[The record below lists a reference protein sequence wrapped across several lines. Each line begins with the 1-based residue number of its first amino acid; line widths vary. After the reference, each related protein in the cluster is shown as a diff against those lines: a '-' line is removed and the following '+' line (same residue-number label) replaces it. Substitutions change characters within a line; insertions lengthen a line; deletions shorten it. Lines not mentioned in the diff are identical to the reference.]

1 MANDHSGS
9 SPIPDR
15 EQLERLRELFDR
27 VLDRPEASRPAW
39 IEANVADV
47 DTRAALQALLDAEAE
62 QGPLDGSAEDHLERI
77 DAGRAAHPEGLIGQT
92 VGAFRLTALLGR
104 GGMATVFLGERE
116 SAGFRQQAA
125 VKLLRMGLYSAV
137 EQRLFLRERQAL
149 AALSHPNIARLLDGG
164 VTEAGVPYLVLEYV
178 DGTTITQY
186 AAAYR
191 LDLSE
196 RLRLFVVVCR
206 AVAAAHRQLIVH
218 RDLKPSNILVDADGA
233 VKLLD
238 FGIAK
243 LLAEEGGDAT
253 RTGLAALTP
262 EYAAPEQFASEAITT
277 ATDVYALG
285 VLLHELLLGER
296 PVSDE
301 GVITRP
307 SRHLARQAPP
317 ADATPMSRPALLA
330 AIRGDLD
337 NILLK
342 AMAVEPGSRYAAAAD
357 LADDIERHLESK
369 PVLAHPPSRWYRT
382 RKFVR
387 RHRGSV
393 AVATAFTLGL
403 MSSLALALWQA
414 RVATIEA
421 ENARN
426 EALRANTTREFIESL
441 FEPVREQVAE
451 GRMPGLRELVGEGIA
466 RLQGNTDLG
475 VAQRIDL
482 LLMFSRLQEALAG
495 TAQAIELTE
504 QAHRLAVDALPD
516 GSPLRIKATLEH
528 GYALLA
534 AMEFTRADPLL
545 MEAETHL
552 RKPDI
557 PSEDLVTL
565 LASMAR
571 LRAETGRPEEALRY
585 ARDELA
591 VRLALHGE
599 GSGGAA
605 GGYNNLGFALQAAGY
620 FDEAADAFERALA
633 IDDTMLDPQSLLR
646 AVPLGNLAQA
656 LYNSG
661 RLLEAR
667 TRFAEALALHEAVAL
682 EAPQRSLTGALSMQ
696 VLTELALGNLDAAAL
711 TLDRLS
717 YWAERTP
724 ATNNAR
730 AVEAR
735 LRARLTLESGDIDA
749 AEPHLDR
756 LKSRLPLMPEVLRR
770 QAQGHHDLI
779 AAEIALLGGNLASAL
794 TLARSAADK
803 LDDKVY
809 PPQVHRHALAL
820 LALVCAMPTAADD
833 PDCDESRERAVAA
846 LAVAP
851 YHDHPALLPAQ
862 IFLARVDLANGDS
875 RAAVQRLRTALS
887 AVTGV
892 VADDSPRMGEARLWL
907 AVALARESD
916 CTGHVEALS
925 QSQAAVARWSGHPF
939 LVAAMAAQPE
949 RGLCS

>member
-1 MANDHSGS
+1 MPHDQSGTG
-9 SPIPDR
+9 PAPDR
-15 EQLERLRELFDR
+15 EQLERLRALFDR
-27 VLDRPEASRPAW
+27 VLDQPEAARHAW
-39 IEANVADV
+39 LQANVPDAEM
-47 DTRAALQALLDAEAE
+47 RAALQALLAAEAE
-62 QGPLDGSAEDHLERI
+62 QGPLDGSAEVHLDRI

-164 VTEAGVPYLVLEYV
+164 VTEAGVPYLVLEFV
-178 DGTTITQY
+178 DGATITQY
-186 AAAYR
+186 AAAHR
-191 LDLSE
+191 LDLSA

-218 RDLKPSNILVDADGA
+218 RDLKPSNILVDGDGA

-243 LLAEEGGDAT
+243 LLAEEGADAT
-253 RTGLAALTP
+253 RTGMAAFTP
-262 EYAAPEQFASEAITT
+262 EYAAPEQFAGEAITT

-285 VLLHELLLGER
+285 VLLHELLLGQR
-296 PVSDE
+296 PVSDD

-307 SRHLARQAPP
+307 SRHLVRQALS
-317 ADATPMSRPALLA
+317 ADAPPMSRPALLA

-393 AVATAFTLGL
+393 AIAAAFTLGL

-421 ENARN
+421 ANARN

-441 FEPVREQVAE
+441 FEPVREQLAE

-466 RLQGNTDLG
+466 RLQRNTDLG

-504 QAHRLAVDALPD
+504 QAHRLAVNTLPV
-516 GSPLRIKATLEH
+516 GSPLRIKATLEY

-545 MEAETHL
+545 VEAETHL
-552 RKPDI
+552 RKQGE

-565 LASMAR
+565 FASMAR
-571 LRAETGRPEEALRY
+571 LRAETGRPEQALRY

-605 GGYNNLGFALQAAGY
+605 GGYNNLGFALQAAGH
-620 FDEAADAFERALA
+620 FDEAARAFERALA
-633 IDDTMLDPQSLLR
+633 IDDSLLDPQSLLR
-646 AVPLGNLAQA
+646 AAPLGNLAQA

-661 RLLEAR
+661 RLIEAR
-667 TRFAEALALHEAVAL
+667 SRFAEVLALHEAVAL

-696 VLTELALGNLDAAAL
+696 VLTELALGDLDAAAR
-711 TLDRLS
+711 TLDRLR

-724 ATNNAR
+724 VTNNAR
-730 AVEAR
+730 AVEVR
-735 LRARLTLESGDIDA
+735 LRGRLALESGDVDA
-749 AEPHLDR
+749 AERHMDR
-756 LKSRLPLMPEVLRR
+756 LEPLLPLMPEVLRK
-770 QAQGHHDLI
+770 QAQGHRDLI
-779 AAEIALLGGNLASAL
+779 GAEIALLREQREGALA
-794 TLARSAADK
+794 LARSGLDK

-820 LALVCAMPTAADD
+820 LALACVVQPAADD
-833 PDCDESRERAVAA
+833 PDCGQSRDRAAAA

-851 YHDHPALLPAQ
+851 YRDHPALLPAQ
-862 IFLARVDLANGDS
+862 IFLARADLASGDPAAAAQRL
-875 RAAVQRLRTALS
+875 RAAV
-887 AVTGV
+887 AVSDTI
-892 VADDSPRMGEARLWL
+892 ADDSPRMGEARLWL
-907 AVALARESD
+907 AVALAGQGD
-916 CTGHVEALS
+916 CAGHLDALS
-925 QSQAAVARWSGHPF
+925 QSRVAVARWPGHPW
-939 LVAAMAAQPE
+939 LAAAMAAQPE
-949 RGLCS
+949 RGPCS